1 MTNETNPRHLVI
13 GDLLDAQ
20 DNASQL
26 LDAINDLIHTAQGSW
41 PCDEGVLDTQTM
53 RIRTLIRDVRAA
65 YMSGAAELRARHDEP
80 APPI

>member
-1 MTNETNPRHLVI
+1 MTNETNPRSLVV

-20 DNASQL
+20 DNVSQL
-26 LDAINDLIHTAQGSW
+26 LDAINDLIHTANGHW
-41 PCDEGVLDTQTM
+41 PLDEGVLDTQTM